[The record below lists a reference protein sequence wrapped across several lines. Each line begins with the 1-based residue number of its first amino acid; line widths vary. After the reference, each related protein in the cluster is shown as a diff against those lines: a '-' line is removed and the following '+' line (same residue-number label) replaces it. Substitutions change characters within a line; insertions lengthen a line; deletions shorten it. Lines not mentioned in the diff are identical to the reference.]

1 MSVLRIKNN
10 LKITNLL
17 IIKIMTKNT
26 LTPHQHI
33 AFNTLLEFLSDD
45 EQRMAILEGY
55 AGTGK
60 TFLMGE
66 FIKIAQD
73 KMAVCIAA
81 PTHKAL
87 KVICSSLEASGVNT
101 GANSKDDMAI
111 DLSGGM
117 FAVYERKQKATGL
130 TAATVHSLLALK
142 MVEMENG
149 EAECKRDSS
158 KIPSI
163 SEYGLVVIDESSLI
177 SSEMFDLIMTH
188 KKHTKVLFIGD
199 PAQLPPIG
207 DKRNISPVFTCV
219 NLKVRLNEI
228 VRQAVDNPIIK
239 LSMAIRSSQDKFSV
253 TAMLNALPPLP
264 ASAACL
270 SGSIADLV
278 RFAVSE
284 QQDGRD
290 ARVLCFT
297 NQSVVS
303 INKQVHDVMYPGCL
317 FGVGERVLCYFSAGG
332 GGDKS
337 PFKDLDGNEVKV
349 RLMDEFVVRSC
360 LEAENDNGLPVME
373 LTLET
378 MNGEV
383 IRSLMPTNITAYRRV
398 IDKVWSDYRNANAA
412 HLMAP
417 NHTPEKE
424 LLRLE
429 KSDLSR
435 KAYAMRNRYPDLR
448 HAYAMTVHRSQGS
461 TFDTALVHYNDLNT
475 MRSAFEF
482 NRALYVACT
491 RPRQYLAVVV

>member
-1 MSVLRIKNN
+1 M
-10 LKITNLL
+10 
-17 IIKIMTKNT
+17 
-26 LTPHQHI
+26 LTPHQQI

-45 EQRMAILEGY
+45 VQSMAILEGY

-66 FIKIAQD
+66 FIKIA
-73 KMAVCIAA
+73 KTKTSVCIAA

-87 KVICSSLEASGVNT
+87 KVICSSLEASGVDT
-101 GANSKDDMAI
+101 GANGKDDMPI

-117 FAVYERKQKATGL
+117 FAVYERQQKATGL

-149 EAECKRDSS
+149 EAECKRDLN

-177 SSEMFDLIMTH
+177 SSEMFELIMAH

-219 NLKVRLNEI
+219 NLKVRLNKI
-228 VRQAVDNPIIK
+228 VRQAADNPIIK
-239 LSMAIRSSQDKFSV
+239 LSMAIRSAQEKFSV
-253 TAMLNALPPLP
+253 SAMLNELPPLP

-270 SGSIADLV
+270 PGSIADLV

-284 QQDGRD
+284 QKDGRD

-297 NQSVVS
+297 NQAVMS
-303 INKQVHDVMYPGCL
+303 INKQVHDAMHPESL

-337 PFKDLDGNEVKV
+337 PFRDDEGDEVKV
-349 RLMDEFVVRSC
+349 RLMDEFIVLSC
-360 LEAENDNGLPVME
+360 NEAENDNGLPVME
-373 LTLET
+373 LTLEAMGGEQIRT
-378 MNGEV
+378 LIPVNMN
-383 IRSLMPTNITAYRRV
+383 TYRRV
-398 IDKVWSDYRNANAA
+398 IEKVWSDYRAANTA
-412 HLMAP
+412 HAVAP
-417 NHTPEKE
+417 NNTPEKE
-424 LLRLE
+424 QLRRE

-461 TFDTALVHYNDLNT
+461 TFDTALVHYADLNT